1 MNEEESSR
9 TQVSDNVLKILATK
23 VASLW
28 LIVFLQLFKV
38 ELKRNDSAVWLS
50 ETEREKSNNGWPV
63 YILLLRIQWNL
74 YSGDTFGTKGS
85 VPGRRLAWGLL
96 IINQQ
101 IKYFY

>member
-1 MNEEESSR
+1 MNGEESTR
-9 TQVSDNVLKILATK
+9 TQVSDNVLKMVASK

-28 LIVFLQLFKV
+28 LTVFLQLFKV
-38 ELKRNDSAVWLS
+38 GLKRNDSAAWLS

-63 YILLLRIQWNL
+63 FILLLRIQRNL
-74 YSGDTFGTKGS
+74 YSGDTFGTKGR
-85 VPGRRLAWGLL
+85 VPGRRLDWGLL

>member
-1 MNEEESSR
+1 MNEKESTR
-9 TQVSDNVLKILATK
+9 TQVSDNVLKMLASK

-28 LIVFLQLFKV
+28 LTVFLQLFKV
-38 ELKRNDSAVWLS
+38 GLKRNDSAVWLS

-63 YILLLRIQWNL
+63 YILLLQRQWNL
-74 YSGDTFGTKGS
+74 YSGNTFGTKES

-96 IINQQ
+96 IINQR